1 MVFQSHALYPYM
13 SVFENAAFGL
23 RARRVPDDETRKLV
37 AWAADVLDIGPY
49 LERLPRE
56 PSGGQPQRVAIGRA
70 NVRDADLHLFDEPLS
85 NLDAKLHDGM
95 REEIKRTHER
105 LGKTFIYVTH
115 DQIEAMTPAQR
126 IVLLR
131 DGQIEQSGTRPD
143 LFEHPAKLML
153 RSFSAPRR

>member
-1 MVFQSHALYPYM
+1 LAC
-13 SVFENAAFGL
+13 A
-23 RARRVPDDETRKLV
+23 RAGCPKTKPEKKV
-37 AWAADVLDIGPY
+37 AWAADVLDIGPD

-56 PSGGQPQRVAIGRA
+56 SSGGQPQRVAIGWA
-70 NVRDADLHLFDEPLS
+70 NVRDADQNLFNEPLS
-85 NLDAKLHDGM
+85 DLDAKLRDGM
-95 REEIKRTHER
+95 CEEIKRTHER

-143 LFEHPAKLML
+143 LFEYPAKLML